1 MYNFLTKNGT
11 MVAFGLGLLVVAI
24 FYLAV
29 FPGLETFNAVAEG
42 DQPTSDAGDIFLPG
56 IYATVALIV
65 IAFAAWLLFGLF
77 HAASAPKGAIKGLVG
92 IAALVGI
99 FFILYSIADPNNIS
113 PKIMEEFDISDGIS
127 KFVGASIGLTL
138 VLMVG
143 AVLAFIVGS
152 IARFFR

>member
-42 DQPTSDAGDIFLPG
+42 DQPTSAEGDIFLPG

-77 HAASAPKGAIKGLVG
+77 HAASDPKGALKGIIG
-92 IAALVGI
+92 IAVLVGI
-99 FFILYSIADPNNIS
+99 FFILYSIADPYNIS
-113 PKIMEEFDISDGIS
+113 KPIMEEFDISEGIS

-138 VLMVG
+138 VLMAG